1 MENLRIGIIGN
12 IGVGKSTFV
21 DALKTPELSKI
32 LLECFPTLKSNEE
45 IHTFQEEFDPIVLD
59 AFYKDPTT
67 TAFMAQ
73 VEFLNG
79 RLRRQAKIDQ
89 ARGIILED
97 RTIFEDYHVFGK
109 AQKILGHMSEEEF
122 RAYQRS
128 YNLLTESIDQPDFVI
143 YLRASTDVLLERI
156 KKRGRESERL
166 ISFEYL
172 DLINK
177 LYENFVRKHMQCPV
191 MIIES
196 NREQRLL
203 ENLPQTTHKIVEKIK
218 ELNLR
223 ITTPGIHEWVR
234 LPETEAAL
242 RAIDAE
248 CRLEEYLKKNPKLIT
263 VAGNVGLGKS
273 TVTALMHQSLRIG
286 ALYETPEK
294 NPLLEKFLHD
304 KKKYCY
310 ELQRYFLKLRAEQ
323 RRKGKSGEK
332 SFVKDRSL
340 AEDIL
345 IFCQLFHQDGYL
357 TSDELDLL
365 STEFFQMNQ
374 DLPKSDLMIVLQGS
388 ADQAWQRIQ
397 QRARKMEMDGGWSYR
412 EIVALTKLYRSY
424 PEDVAKCGYHDKSVL
439 KINTQKLDLTNRV
452 HMGYLF
458 EKIYEALQENGDAK
472 KSKTRKHAVVDAVP
486 CVE

>member
-21 DALKTPELSKI
+21 EALKSPELSKI
-32 LLECFPTLKSNEE
+32 LLTCFPTLESSDE
-45 IHTFQEEFDPIVLD
+45 IHTFQEEFDPMVLD
-59 AFYKDPTT
+59 AFYKDPST

-73 VEFLNG
+73 IEFLNG

-128 YNLLTESIDQPDFVI
+128 YNLLTEHIDQPDLVI
-143 YLRASTDVLLERI
+143 YLRANTDILLERI
-156 KKRGRESERL
+156 QKRGRESEKL
-166 ISFEYL
+166 VTFEYL

-177 LYENFVRKHMQCPV
+177 LYENFVRKHIQCPV

-196 NREQRLL
+196 NREERLL
-203 ENLPQTTHKIVEKIK
+203 ENLPQTAQRIVDKIK
-218 ELNLR
+218 ELNLK
-223 ITTPGIHEWVR
+223 ITTPGIHEWVK
-234 LPETEAAL
+234 LPETEAAM
-242 RAIDAE
+242 RAVDAE
-248 CRLEEYLKKNPKLIT
+248 CRLEEFLKKNPTLIT

-273 TVTALMHQSLRIG
+273 TITALMHRSLRIG

-310 ELQRYFLKLRAEQ
+310 DLQRHFLQVRAEQ
-323 RRKGKSGEK
+323 RRQGKSGER

-345 IFCQLFHQDGYL
+345 IFCQQFYQDGYL

-365 STEFFQMNQ
+365 STEFFEVNKN
-374 DLPKSDLMIVLQGS
+374 LPSSDLMIVLQGS
-388 ADQAWQRIQ
+388 AEQAWQRIQ
-397 QRARKMEMDGGWSYR
+397 QRARKMEMNGGWTYR
-412 EIVALTKLYRSY
+412 EILSLNNMYRSY
-424 PEDVAKCGYHDKSVL
+424 PEDVAKCGYHDKPVL

-458 EKIYEALQENGDAK
+458 EKVYEALQ
-472 KSKTRKHAVVDAVP
+472 
-486 CVE
+486 

>member
-21 DALKTPELSKI
+21 QNLQTPELSKI
-32 LLECFPTLKSNEE
+32 LLTCFPALEGDEE
-45 IHTFQEEFDPIVLD
+45 VLSFREEFDPVVLK

-79 RLRRQAKIDQ
+79 RLRRQARISQ
-89 ARGIILED
+89 ARGLVLED

-109 AQKILGHMSEEEF
+109 AQKVLGHMSEEEF

-128 YNLLTESIDQPDFVI
+128 YNLLTEHIDQPDLVV

-156 KKRGRESERL
+156 KKRGRESERG
-166 ISFEYL
+166 ISRDYIEL
-172 DLINK
+172 LNN

-191 MIIES
+191 LIIES
-196 NREQRLL
+196 GRESRVM
-203 ENLPQTTHKIVEKIK
+203 ENMPSIAHRIVDKIR

-223 ITTPGIHEWVR
+223 ITTPGLRDWVK
-234 LPETEAAL
+234 LPETEAAIH
-242 RAIDAE
+242 AVEAE
-248 CRLEEYLKKNPKLIT
+248 RRLEDYLKNNPCLLT

-273 TVTALMHQSLRIG
+273 TLTTLMHRSLRIN
-286 ALYETPEK
+286 ALYERPEK
-294 NPLLEKFLHD
+294 NPLLKQFLTD

-310 ELQRYFLKLRAEQ
+310 ELQRHFLQLRAEQ
-323 RRKGKSGEK
+323 RRQAKKSGT
-332 SFVKDRSL
+332 SFVKDRTL

-345 IFCQLFHQDGYL
+345 IFCQQFHQDGFL

-365 STEFFQMNQ
+365 STEFYQMNLE
-374 DLPKSDLMIVLQGS
+374 LPSADLMIVLQGS
-388 ADQAWQRIQ
+388 TDQAWQRIQ
-397 QRARKMEMDGGWSYR
+397 QRARQIEMDGGWSYR
-412 EIVALTKLYRSY
+412 EISALNKLYRSY
-424 PEDVAKCGYHDKSVL
+424 PEDVRKCGYHQKPVL
-439 KINTQKLDLTNRV
+439 KINTQQVDLTNRV

-458 EKIYEALQENGDAK
+458 DKVYEALQ
-472 KSKTRKHAVVDAVP
+472 
-486 CVE
+486 